1 MSDII
6 SLPLDSPG
14 PGIDSKYRLGV
25 LAAQRALQIIKGS
38 KPKVETSYRKATSIA
53 LAELR
58 EGTVPFVLG
67 EEATKSRMQDEEMY
81 KQVLSEARA
90 SFLDEEGNP
99 LFGPPPAERSD
110 LPPA

>member
-1 MSDII
+1 MKDIV

-14 PGIDSKYRLGV
+14 PGLDSKYRLGV

-38 KPKVETSYRKATSIA
+38 KPKVETNYRKATSIA

-58 EGTVPFVLG
+58 EGVIPFVLG
-67 EEATKSRMQDEEMY
+67 EEATKARMKDEEMY

-90 SFLDEEGNP
+90 SFMDEEGNP
-99 LFGPPPAERSD
+99 LFGPPPADRAD
-110 LPPA
+110 LPPS